1 MFGTTLAHTFVWAL
15 VLLAV
20 ALVPA
25 LVMAFRK
32 DRSPAAAAQMRSDV
46 PVVLE

>member
-15 VLLAV
+15 VLLGV

-32 DRSPAAAAQMRSDV
+32 DKASAPAQMPSDV
-46 PVVLE
+46 PIVLE

>member
-1 MFGTTLAHTFVWAL
+1 

-32 DRSPAAAAQMRSDV
+32 DNAAARAQMPSDV